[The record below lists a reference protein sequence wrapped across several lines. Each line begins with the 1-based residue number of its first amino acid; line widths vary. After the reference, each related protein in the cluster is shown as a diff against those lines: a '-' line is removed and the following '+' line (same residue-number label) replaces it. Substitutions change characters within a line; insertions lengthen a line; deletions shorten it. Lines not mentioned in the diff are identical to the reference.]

1 VLWELIIG
9 SFSHIVD
16 ITQCKSEVAK
26 QSSRKKDTY
35 CNYEMD
41 IPKTH
46 GIQIPK
52 SSKETNFANHKRV
65 KGCRS

>member
-1 VLWELIIG
+1 MTHDVNLN
-9 SFSHIVD
+9 F
-16 ITQCKSEVAK
+16 AK

-46 GIQIPK
+46 GIQIPT
-52 SSKETNFANHKRV
+52 SSKETKFAKHKRV